1 MLFLPGQPFAT
12 IGVLEVFNFTVM
24 LTFTLCFTYQIIYIF
39 VSILKKPPELK
50 AKANHRYAAIIC
62 ARDESKVILDI
73 IRSIRMQN
81 YPSELIDIFVVADN
95 CVDDTAEVAKR
106 AGATVFTRYN
116 HEFVGKGYALE
127 FCFDSIDEAFGIDSY
142 EAYFIFDADNVLDG
156 NYFKEMNKAFDNGAV
171 ACTSYRNAKNFGSN
185 WITAGYGV
193 WFLRE
198 ARYINQ
204 ARYVLNTSC
213 AVSGTGFYVSSELI
227 QQNHGWCY
235 HLLTEDIEFS
245 VDTILHR
252 QRISYAPKAVIYDE
266 QPLTFKDSWNQRLR
280 WTRGIYQVFRR
291 YGARLFLGEFLN
303 PRGYRFACYDLLMTI
318 APAMLLLVLSLTVN
332 STVFISGLFGIASPA
347 LMSTA
352 IYALTLSLVFFGCF
366 MFIFGLIT
374 TITERKRIRGTR
386 GQKILCVLTFP
397 FFVLTYVPIAVTA
410 IFKKPSWKPTRH
422 SVNVD
427 VEEFGHY
434 LSGEYERS

>member
-12 IGVLEVFNFTVM
+12 IGALEVFNLVVM
-24 LTFTLCFTYQIIYIF
+24 LTFTLCFTYQIVFIF
-39 VSILKKPPELK
+39 VSIIKKPPELTASK
-50 AKANHRYAAIIC
+50 NHRYAALIC

-81 YPSELIDIFVVADN
+81 YPAELIDIFVVADN
-95 CVDDTAEVAKR
+95 CVDNTAEVAEK
-106 AGATVFTRYN
+106 AGATVFVRTN
-116 HEFVGKGYALE
+116 HKQVGKGYALE
-127 FCFDSIDEAFGIDSY
+127 YGFASIEEAFGIDTY
-142 EAYFIFDADNVLDG
+142 EAYFVFDADNVLDS
-156 NYFKEMNKAFDNGAV
+156 NYFREMNKAFDNGAL

-198 ARYINQ
+198 ARYLNQ
-204 ARYVLNTSC
+204 ARYMLNTSC
-213 AVSGTGFYVSSELI
+213 SVSGTGFFVSSKLI
-227 QQNHGWCY
+227 KRNNGWRY

-245 VDTILHR
+245 VDTIIHKE
-252 QRISYAPKAVIYDE
+252 RISYAPSAVIYDE

-280 WTRGIYQVFRR
+280 WTRGTYQVFGR
-291 YGARLFLGEFLN
+291 YGAKLLLGKFLN

-318 APAMLLLVLSLTVN
+318 APAMLLMVTSLVVNLS
-332 STVFISGLFGIASPA
+332 VFICGIFRVATPA
-347 LMSTA
+347 MMSTA
-352 IYALTLSLVFFGCF
+352 IYALVLSLVFFGCF

-386 GQKILCVLTFP
+386 AQKIGYVFSFP

-410 IFKKPSWKPTRH
+410 LFKKPSWKPTRH
-422 SVNVD
+422 SISVD

-434 LSGEYERS
+434 LSGEYERP